1 MLSKY
6 KTVLENTTFLLV
18 VRGDNRSKTRYNF
31 VYIYNLTL
39 YIYKY
44 NVCSVIKISDFVS
57 RTNFLSLMLR
67 VFFGFLFFLGG
78 GSYSHYKSNG
88 KLNN

>member
-31 VYIYNLTL
+31 VYIYNLTCI
-39 YIYKY
+39 YINIMY
-44 NVCSVIKISDFVS
+44 VV
-57 RTNFLSLMLR
+57 
-67 VFFGFLFFLGG
+67 
-78 GSYSHYKSNG
+78 
-88 KLNN
+88 

>member
-39 YIYKY
+39 YIYINIMY
-44 NVCSVIKISDFVS
+44 VV
-57 RTNFLSLMLR
+57 
-67 VFFGFLFFLGG
+67 
-78 GSYSHYKSNG
+78 
-88 KLNN
+88 